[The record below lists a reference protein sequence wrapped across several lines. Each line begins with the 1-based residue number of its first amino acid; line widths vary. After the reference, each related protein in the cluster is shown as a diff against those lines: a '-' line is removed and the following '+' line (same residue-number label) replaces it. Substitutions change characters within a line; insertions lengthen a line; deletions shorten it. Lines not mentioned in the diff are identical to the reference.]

1 MNRFPFPPYR
11 SGIPHWTERVVTYC
25 AKVLPIVFDNS
36 LSYYEF
42 LGHVQVKLNEV
53 IKALNS
59 QNLVFVE
66 FTHMIEL
73 ELQNFEKYMEERQDN
88 FEQQMQEEWQA
99 FKTEMTEAWQEFK
112 TAMEQAWQEYKD
124 EMDQAWADF
133 QADMLQ
139 RFQTFQETITAQQN
153 AFELRMQAV
162 QQQFEDDMENRA
174 DTFEQTITDQQNAFE
189 QNVETELEEWKD
201 IAIRAILDTIRLELP
216 DLISDIIGS
225 DFLAPI
231 ITRQGFLKMISASN
245 ETATGNLVLTNEPI
259 SVFNNGQRVSGISRL
274 SDLASVQIEP
284 GTVIMFTRYTL
295 FSEIS
300 SGRFQYRASDFPAS
314 GYTLSVGVY
323 VTDAQIGTVFEDSK
337 YSENT
342 HVALENGTDG
352 FVNVTMGRTA
362 WQDVT
367 ATYQYVT
374 IVFQADPTETAFTC
388 DYSTGVELAKPPTA
402 DMVLEDQAT
411 GKRYTVEQAQGVTV
425 DQTYDAQSANAQS
438 GIAVA
443 QALQT
448 IPSVTVDQ
456 TYNAQSAN
464 AQSGTALAT
473 VFQNLQNMIPVQG
486 NINIAAASG
495 WDITVYANYYIGN
508 IGILCIRVMANSST
522 SVTRSSPGTQVGI
535 ITGYGIPAV
544 NTETIVNGYDNSN
557 AVYENFSLTF
567 QSGGYV
573 YLQCRTASS
582 VTIPQYG
589 RFFATVAY
597 IIA

>member
-42 LGHVQVKLNEV
+42 LGHMQVKLNEV

-88 FEQQMQEEWQA
+88 FEQQMQEEWQQ
-99 FKTEMTEAWQEFK
+99 FKTEMETAWNDFK

-139 RFQTFQETITAQQN
+139 RFQTFQDTITAQQT
-153 AFELRMQAV
+153 AFEQRMQAV

-216 DLISDIIGS
+216 DLISDVIGS

-245 ETATGNLVLTNEPI
+245 ETATGNLDLTNEPI
-259 SVFNNGQRVSGISRL
+259 SVFKNGQEVSGISTL
-274 SDLASVQIEP
+274 ADLAAIQIEP
-284 GTVIMFTRYTL
+284 GTVIMFTRNNL

-300 SGRFQYRASDFPAS
+300 AGRFQYRASDFPAS
-314 GYTLSVGVY
+314 GYTISVGVY
-323 VTDAQIGTVFEDSK
+323 VTDSQIGTVFEDSK

-342 HVALENGTDG
+342 HVAMETGADG
-352 FVNVTMGRTA
+352 FITVTMGRTA

-367 ATYQYVT
+367 ATYQYAT
-374 IVFQADPTETAFTC
+374 IVFQADPAETAFTC

-425 DQTYDAQSANAQS
+425 DQIFD
-438 GIAVA
+438 
-443 QALQT
+443 
-448 IPSVTVDQ
+448 DD
-456 TYNAQSAN
+456 SAN
-464 AQSGTALAT
+464 AQSGTAIAGAWVKT
-473 VFQNLQNMIPVQG
+473 YGTFRVSIPTG
-486 NINIAAASG
+486 NFKLKLNAPGSIIPPVGTLCLCEFSFTTSG
-495 WDITVYANYYIGN
+495 NRYST
-508 IGILCIRVMANSST
+508 GILCCVGLKATNTENNISYVDQTTHNPFASPDGNGVSQSLTRCSLWIEEST
-522 SVTRSSPGTQVGI
+522 GDFYINGI
-535 ITGYGIPAV
+535 I
-544 NTETIVNGYDNSN
+544 NTLPSDT
-557 AVYENFSLTF
+557 L
-567 QSGGYV
+567 YV
-573 YLQCRTASS
+573 DVKPIRLR
-582 VTIPQYG
+582 
-589 RFFATVAY
+589 
-597 IIA
+597 

>member
-42 LGHVQVKLNEV
+42 LGHLQVKLNEV

-88 FEQQMQEEWQA
+88 FEQQMQEEWQE
-99 FKTEMTEAWQEFK
+99 FKTEMETAWNEFK
-112 TAMEQAWQEYKD
+112 TAMETAWQEYKD

-139 RFQTFQETITAQQN
+139 RFQTFQDTITAQQTS
-153 AFELRMQAV
+153 FEQHMQAV

-216 DLISDIIGS
+216 DLISDVIGS

-245 ETATGNLVLTNEPI
+245 ETATGFLDLTNEPI
-259 SVFNNGQRVSGISRL
+259 SVYKNGQRVSGISTL
-274 SDLASVQIEP
+274 ADLASIQIEP
-284 GTVIMFTRYTL
+284 GTAIVFTRIAL

-323 VTDAQIGTVFEDSK
+323 VTDASITTVFEDSK

-342 HVALENGTDG
+342 HVSIENGTDG
-352 FVNVTMGRTA
+352 FINVTLGRTA

-367 ATYQYVT
+367 ATLQYVT
-374 IVFQADPTETAFTC
+374 IVFQADPAAAAFTC

-411 GKRYTVEQAQGVTV
+411 GKRYTVEQAQDVTV
-425 DQTYDAQSANAQS
+425 DQQYDAQSANAQS
-438 GIAVA
+438 GTAVA
-443 QALQT
+443 DALMERELGGFT
-448 IPSVTVDQ
+448 PESWLD
-456 TYNAQSAN
+456 
-464 AQSGTALAT
+464 
-473 VFQNLQNMIPVQG
+473 
-486 NINIAAASG
+486 
-495 WDITVYANYYIGN
+495 
-508 IGILCIRVMANSST
+508 
-522 SVTRSSPGTQVGI
+522 
-535 ITGYGIPAV
+535 V
-544 NTETIVNGYDNSN
+544 NTAFIEKYNRIKIVHLELTSN
-557 AVYENFSLTF
+557 TNT
-567 QSGGYV
+567 Q
-573 YLQCRTASS
+573 
-582 VTIPQYG
+582 IPQYSDNQWKTIG
-589 RFFATVAY
+589 TITGSFATDFASWTQSFTLTMSVNGVTNPANIRITPTGIVQIQALHTQSVTWFQNAKSNITLIY
-597 IIA
+597 A